1 MLRNVSA
8 VCEYIDRSL
17 TLLLLLDARSR
28 LCRKR
33 RGNLWNFG
41 WMRER
46 ERERELVF
54 KFQSPMTVKSGR
66 ERERESLTSFQPCMT
81 VIYQDERAGERY
93 FFSTS
98 SQP

>member
-46 ERERELVF
+46 ERERERELVF
-54 KFQSPMTVKSGR
+54 KFQSPMTVMSGR
-66 ERERESLTSFQPCMT
+66 EREREFNFL
-81 VIYQDERAGERY
+81 
-93 FFSTS
+93 STMHDGYIS
-98 SQP
+98 G